1 MGYFSGV
8 WSNLAFNAGN
18 ATSQFVS
25 SLNWRYKNTP
35 GGVKYVSRSAYK
47 SALVHVAKQLA
58 MSTLEGELNSLLPKY
73 QKYARDKMRDAM
85 RVEQDS
91 NRQVLIS
98 KGKKSTEDFG
108 YIMCEGGH
116 KLIAKTKYGMPVP
129 EALILSFDGEEKVHY
144 EDVKWDED
152 SVESYT
158 IKKKKTLEKIW
169 NPGNEIEHTAKA
181 HSSDPFDTKTIFHID
196 LAPKVTMNSSK
207 NVIMTKVQGR
217 DFTRKELVSGGD
229 MTYSISGSIVSDDE
243 GVYPTEAVKRFVKIM
258 QHNGIINVNFITFG
272 LLGVTRVIIKDFA
285 LDSADFKNIQPYSFT
300 CVAVEPD
307 DAITIQTDTIASIN
321 KDLADS
327 KWDTWYKSILD
338 NKLAQMAAKT
348 VLNVATSATTSGA
361 GAGMDELLPN
371 I

>member
-1 MGYFSGV
+1 MGYFDDV
-8 WSNLAFNAGN
+8 WSNLVFNTGN

-25 SLNWRYKNTP
+25 SLNWRYQNTQ

-73 QKYARDKMRDAM
+73 EKYARDKMRDAM
-85 RVEQDS
+85 RVEQDA
-91 NRQVLIS
+91 NRKVLIRN
-98 KGKKSTEDFG
+98 GKKSTEDFG
-108 YIMCEGGH
+108 FIICEGGH

-129 EALILSFDGEEKVHY
+129 EALILSFDDENKVHY
-144 EDVKWDED
+144 EDVLWDEN

-158 IKKKKTLEKIW
+158 IKKKSTLEKIW
-169 NPGNEIEHTAKA
+169 NPGNEIEHVTQA
-181 HSSDPFDTKTIFHID
+181 HKSDPFDTKTVFHID
-196 LAPKVTMNSSK
+196 LAPKVSMNSSK
-207 NVIMTKVQGR
+207 NIVMTQVQGR

-229 MTYSISGSIVSDDE
+229 MTYTVSGSIVSDDE

-258 QHNGIINVNFITFG
+258 QYNGIVNVNFITFG
-272 LLGVTRVIIKDFA
+272 LLGVTRVIIKDFS
-285 LDSADFKNIQPYSFT
+285 LDSADYKNVQPYSFT

-307 DAITIQTDTIASIN
+307 DAITIQADTIATIN

-327 KWDTWYKSILD
+327 QWDTWYKSILD

-348 VLNVATSATTSGA
+348 VLNVATNSTSSLA
-361 GAGMDELLPN
+361 GAGLDALIPN